1 VPFCGPRLSK
11 AFVQAQ
17 TPHIRHKH
25 LARNAFAICT
35 TPWHLRNASNSGDFQ
50 QMDALS
56 KLLSTRDWLMADGA
70 TGTNLFNMGL
80 SSGEPPEFW
89 NVDLPDN
96 IRKLYRGA
104 VEAGSDIFLT
114 NTFGGNA
121 SRLKLH
127 QAQDRVRELN
137 RVGAALGRE
146 IADASGRTVIVAGSV
161 GPTGEIFE
169 PMGTLTHALA
179 VEMFHEQAEGLKE
192 GGADVLWIE
201 TISASEEYRAA
212 AEAAALAGMPWCGT
226 MSFDTAGR
234 TMMGITSSGMAEM
247 VEKLPNPPIAFGA
260 NCGVGA
266 SDLMRTVLGFA
277 STGTPRPLIAKGNAG
292 IPKYH
297 DGHIHYDGTPELM
310 AEYAVLAR
318 DAGVQIIGGC
328 CGTMPEHLRAMR
340 AALESRPKG
349 PRPTLDQI
357 TEQLGGFS
365 SASDGTGDDANAPK
379 RERRGRRG

>member
-1 VPFCGPRLSK
+1 M
-11 AFVQAQ
+11 A
-17 TPHIRHKH
+17 
-25 LARNAFAICT
+25 
-35 TPWHLRNASNSGDFQ
+35 
-50 QMDALS
+50 DALTE
-56 KLLSTRDWLMADGA
+56 LLSTRDWLMADGA

-80 SSGEPPEFW
+80 SSGEPPELW
-89 NVDLPDN
+89 NVDQPDN

-121 SRLKLH
+121 ARLKLH
-127 QAQDRVRELN
+127 NAQGRVRELN
-137 RVGAALGRE
+137 RVGVELGRE
-146 IADASGRTVIVAGSV
+146 IADAAGRKVVVAGSV

-169 PMGTLTHALA
+169 PMGTLTHKDA
-179 VEMFHEQAEGLKE
+179 VEIFHEQMEGMKE
-192 GGADVLWIE
+192 GGVDVLWIE
-201 TISASEEYRAA
+201 TISAPEEYRAA
-212 AEAAALAGMPWCGT
+212 AEAAKLSGLPWCGT

-234 TMMGITSSGMAEM
+234 TMMGVTSSAMADL

-277 STGTPRPLIAKGNAG
+277 STGTERPIIAKGNAG

-318 DAGVQIIGGC
+318 DAGVRIIGGC

-349 PRPTLDQI
+349 PRPTLDTI
-357 TEQLGGFS
+357 SDVLGGFS
-365 SASDGTGDDANAPK
+365 SASDGTGDDAGAPR

>member
-1 VPFCGPRLSK
+1 M
-11 AFVQAQ
+11 
-17 TPHIRHKH
+17 T
-25 LARNAFAICT
+25 
-35 TPWHLRNASNSGDFQ
+35 
-50 QMDALS
+50 DALS
-56 KLLSTRDWLMADGA
+56 RMLADRDWLMADGA

-80 SSGEPPEFW
+80 SSGEPPELW
-89 NVDLPDN
+89 NVDKPDN
-96 IRKLYRGA
+96 IRKLYKGA
-104 VEAGSDIFLT
+104 VDAGSDLFLT

-121 SRLKLH
+121 ARLKLH
-127 QAQDRVRELN
+127 NAQGRVRELN
-137 RVGAALGRE
+137 RIGAELGRE
-146 IADASGRTVIVAGSV
+146 IADKAGRPVIVAGSV

-169 PMGTLTHALA
+169 PMGTLTHAMA
-179 VEMFHEQAEGLKE
+179 VEIFHEQAEGLKE
-192 GGADVLWIE
+192 GGVDVLWVE
-201 TISASEEYRAA
+201 TISAPEEYRAA
-212 AEAAALAGMPWCGT
+212 AEAAARAGMPWCGT

-234 TMMGITSSGMAEM
+234 TMMGVTSAAMAEM

-277 STGTPRPLIAKGNAG
+277 ATGTTRPIIAKGNAG

-318 DAGVQIIGGC
+318 DAGARIIGGC

-340 AALESRPKG
+340 QALESRPKG
-349 PRPTLDQI
+349 PRPTLEDI
-357 TEQLGGFS
+357 SAKLGGFS
-365 SASDGTGDDANAPK
+365 SASDGTGEGAGEPR